1 MSLFDSGIVQQEY
14 FFKPTFTQF
23 DSHIPVPKLI
33 FLKSRFH
40 GSSFRKSSN
49 APFKRSS
56 NRLGFYL

>member
-40 GSSFRKSSN
+40 GS
-49 APFKRSS
+49 PFEKVRTPLLKDH
-56 NRLGFYL
+56 RTV